1 MRKIVRNVKRFVYQK
16 LLKQMKVLQIKQNKK

>member
-16 LLKQMKVLQIKQNKK
+16 VLKQMKVLQIKQNKK